1 MDSTEH
7 DYVVVGGGSS
17 GCVLAGELAADRDT
31 RVLVLELGD
40 RAEDHPETLAADGYK
55 KAFINPRLM
64 FERFTVPQ
72 PGCAEHRL
80 FAGTGRVVGGS
91 GAINAM
97 VYTRGAAFD
106 FAAWGVDGWRWDDLR
121 PTFEAVERTLRVQRV
136 GPTEFCEAAIA
147 GAEEA
152 GFRRKEDL
160 NDGELAGFLGY
171 EWMNLDVERNERRN
185 GYVAFLRPR
194 LQQGNVTLE
203 TGARARRV
211 LFDDA
216 HRAVGVEW
224 DDAAGRHHVAR
235 ARREVILCAGAL
247 ETPRLLMLSGV
258 GDAAQLRR
266 HGIEVVAD
274 VPAVGENL
282 HDHPNVQVFSL
293 GKKESDSHWAQLY
306 GFHRAHPGGP
316 LAPGEADTCYV
327 FYSARTSFREGMMR
341 LLPGMVLPP
350 SLYRRGWP
358 VRAMRGGIAGLF
370 RVPGVQSFVNR
381 IWGVV
386 VILGKPASRGSVR
399 LASADPHD
407 DALVDPAYFSVESDL
422 ETMVHG
428 VKLARRIAAS
438 ASLRAWGARELMP
451 GPLAQSDEAIG
462 RWVRKNAMTTYHFAG
477 TCRMT
482 TTGREREAVVDAR
495 LRVRGVSGLRVADA
509 SVVPWTPVSAMN
521 APSMLV
527 GARAAALI
535 AEEQAHAG
543 GRARE
548 AAR

>member
-1 MDSTEH
+1 MDLNDSH
-7 DYVVVGGGSS
+7 DYVVVGGGSA
-17 GCVLAGELAADRDT
+17 GCVLAGELAGADPLARI
-31 RVLVLELGD
+31 LVLELGD

-64 FERFTVPQ
+64 FDRFTVPQ
-72 PGCAEHRL
+72 RGCADHRL

-91 GAINAM
+91 GAVNAM

-106 FAAWGVDGWRWDDLR
+106 FAAWGVDGWRWDDVV
-121 PTFEAVERTLRVQRV
+121 PHFERIEKTLRVRRV
-136 GPTEFCEAAIA
+136 GPTDFCEAAIA

-160 NDGELAGFLGY
+160 NDGDLGGYLGY

-194 LQQGNVTLE
+194 LGQGNVRLE
-203 TGARARRV
+203 TGARVRRV
-211 LFDDA
+211 LFDERR
-216 HRAVGVEW
+216 RAIGVEY
-224 DDAAGRHHVAR
+224 DRDGRRHIAR
-235 ARREVILCAGAL
+235 ARREVVLCAGAL
-247 ETPRLLMLSGV
+247 ETPRILLLSGV

-266 HGIEVVAD
+266 HGIDVVAE

-306 GFHRAHPGGP
+306 GFHRAHPDGP

-327 FYSARTSFREGMMR
+327 FYSARTSFREGMIR
-341 LLPGMVLPP
+341 LVPGMVLPP
-350 SLYRRGWP
+350 SLYRLGWP
-358 VRAMRGGIAGLF
+358 VRAIRGGIETLF
-370 RVPGVQSFVNR
+370 RVPGVQPFVNR

-399 LASADPHD
+399 LASANPDD

-438 ASLRAWGARELMP
+438 RSLRAWGARELMP
-451 GPLAQSDEAIG
+451 GPLARSDEAIAT
-462 RWVRKNAMTTYHFAG
+462 WIRKNAMTTYHFAG

-482 TTGREREAVVDAR
+482 TTGQERTAVVDRR

-527 GARAAALI
+527 GARAAAMLV
-535 AEEQAHAG
+535 ED
-543 GRARE
+543 R
-548 AAR
+548 AARHDALEATP